1 MIITNYR
8 QEKEWSP
15 KPSIQHEQTARRNN
29 VGTMKESFLTESP
42 IFASE
47 EFRPLN
53 RPPEEAMIDQAL
65 VRAITVGSQVALDK
79 LYRRY
84 RLLLRKIV
92 AQFLPNEADVDE
104 VIQDVFLG
112 IWNNA
117 AKFDPEKG
125 AVLGWVICIARRRA
139 VDHIRRNRR
148 FTAHTVRLDTI
159 RRGAWGDH
167 DPRENLATHYD
178 QPASHDL
185 LDHLR
190 RIMAVL
196 PPEQREVVQLTYFK
210 SMSQREI
217 AARTGIPLGTIKTRL
232 ELARRKLLLQATH
245 LRQDI

>member
-1 MIITNYR
+1 M
-8 QEKEWSP
+8 
-15 KPSIQHEQTARRNN
+15 RRNN
-29 VGTMKESFLTESP
+29 VGTMKELPSTKSP
-42 IFASE
+42 LFASE

-53 RPPEEAMIDQAL
+53 RPPEEAIIDKAL
-65 VRAITVGSQVALDK
+65 LQAITTGNQVALDK

-92 AQFLPNEADVDE
+92 AQLLPNEADVDE
-104 VIQDVFLG
+104 AIQDVFLG

-117 AKFDPEKG
+117 AKFDPDKG
-125 AVLGWVICIARRRA
+125 AALGWIICIARRRA
-139 VDHIRRNRR
+139 VDHVRRNRR
-148 FTAHTVRLDTI
+148 FTAHTVGLDTI
-159 RRGAWGDH
+159 RREAWGDQ
-167 DPRENLATHYD
+167 DPREDFATHYD

-190 RIMAVL
+190 RIITVL
-196 PPEQREVVQLTYFK
+196 PPEQKEVIQLTYFK

-232 ELARRKLLLQATH
+232 ELAMRKLLPQATH

>member
-1 MIITNYR
+1 MI
-8 QEKEWSP
+8 
-15 KPSIQHEQTARRNN
+15 RRNI
-29 VGTMKESFLTESP
+29 VGAMKQSFPTKSP
-42 IFASE
+42 LLAPE

-53 RPPEEAMIDQAL
+53 RPPEEAMIDKAL
-65 VRAITVGSQVALDK
+65 LRAITAGSQVALDK
-79 LYRRY
+79 LYGRY

-92 AQFLPNEADVDE
+92 AQLLPNEADVDE
-104 VIQDVFLG
+104 AVQDVFLG

-125 AVLGWVICIARRRA
+125 AALGWIICIARRRA
-139 VDHIRRNRR
+139 VDHVRRSRR
-148 FTAHTVRLDTI
+148 FTAHTVGLDTI
-159 RRGAWGDH
+159 RRGAWGDP
-167 DPRENLATHYD
+167 DPRRSFATHYD

-190 RIMAVL
+190 RIIAVL
-196 PPEQREVVQLTYFK
+196 PPEQREVVQLTYFE

-232 ELARRKLLLQATH
+232 ELAMRKLLLQATH